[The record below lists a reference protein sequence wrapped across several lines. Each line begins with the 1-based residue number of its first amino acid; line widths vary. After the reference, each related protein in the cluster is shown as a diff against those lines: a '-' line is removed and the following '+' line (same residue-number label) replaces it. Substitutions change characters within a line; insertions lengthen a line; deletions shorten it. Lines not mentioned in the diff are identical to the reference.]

1 MFAFRFTA
9 VLCDFL
15 IYLISFIF
23 HFLTVGRDGNFLQG
37 NSQLSDHGR
46 GKLLFDF
53 GCVWFRQRR
62 RKNVRNQRIGS
73 SGEEQK
79 DIKLKVVKSSSRFS
93 IYFQLHFAF
102 LLGVFRKCVSAT
114 LPADERRKWAK
125 VEKPE
130 CKCGLLK
137 RPMWKPNKII
147 YCFSICEILFDY
159 NSHISIIFAFIQF
172 SHLSTG
178 E

>member
-1 MFAFRFTA
+1 MISSAVIIILLFLRVWLLPWILSRNACDEYRWEARISQVCMFAFRFTA

-130 CKCGLLK
+130 CVNAAC
-137 RPMWKPNKII
+137 
-147 YCFSICEILFDY
+147 
-159 NSHISIIFAFIQF
+159 
-172 SHLSTG
+172 
-178 E
+178 